1 MTTGRRPL
9 LLAGALYPA
18 VAVALTWPLALH
30 PASMVVGGAR
40 TDTWNSVWGLWFVL
54 QQGAPWPPAHT
65 PLLDHPSGG
74 VLAVADPLN
83 ALLGLPLTAAW
94 GPVVAYAVLVLFHV
108 SLAGWAGHALGRA
121 LGGRGW
127 LSGLAW
133 QLAPVAVAQLHNG
146 SSEAMASGWLPLACL
161 AAVRARDH
169 APGMGRTLLLALA
182 LAVCTLGGWYAG
194 IDAWLVCLA
203 LLALALWQG
212 ELPRRARQLLPGM
225 LIALALTA
233 PIAQQT
239 RAVAEAE
246 DGLVDIKG
254 SDDLARI
261 RRTLGAADP
270 RVLVTPG
277 AFRSPAFAEL
287 EGNPSDFVHTAYL
300 GWLLLGLAGFG
311 LWRRPDGA
319 AAALALAGGAGV
331 VLALGPVVVWGGFP
345 LSLAGRALP
354 LPYLLIEPLPGFGSL
369 SLVYRLAGV
378 GSLALAVLAD
388 RALAVLPARLAG
400 VAAALVLVE
409 LRLLSPVAGLPA
421 VTAVPQQLAL
431 QAVRAGAADG
441 LDGAVLNLPPTAS
454 RAYLYQQTL
463 HGQPLVGSIN
473 SGVNVAGLQLLTTAR
488 GIREGR
494 TTPDDL
500 VRMARKH
507 QIRWIVQHKDVLMEQ
522 NVLVATAELRA
533 VGTLVAE
540 DEHVRVVRLY

>member
-1 MTTGRRPL
+1 VTKDRRPL
-9 LLAGALYPA
+9 LLAGLLYPA

-40 TDTWNSVWGLWFVL
+40 SDTWNSVWGLWFVL

-65 PLLDHPSGG
+65 LLLDHPSGG

-83 ALLGLPLTAAW
+83 ALLGLPLAAIW
-94 GPVVAYAVLVLFHV
+94 GPVLAYAVLVLFHL
-108 SLAGWAGHALGRA
+108 SLAGWAGHALGRVM
-121 LGGRGW
+121 GGRGW

-133 QLAPVAVAQLHNG
+133 QMAPVAVAQLHNG

-161 AAVRARDH
+161 AAVRAQDA
-169 APGMGRTLLLALA
+169 APGVGRTLLLALA
-182 LAVCTLGGWYAG
+182 LSTCTLGGWYAG
-194 IDAWLVCLA
+194 VDGWLVCLA
-203 LLALALWQG
+203 LLAVAALQG

-225 LIALALTA
+225 MLALALTA

-254 SDDLARI
+254 SEDLARI

-277 AFRSPAFAEL
+277 AFRSPDFARL

-311 LWRRPDGA
+311 LLRRHDGT
-319 AAALALAGGAGV
+319 AAALALAGGTGV

-354 LPYLLIEPLPGFGSL
+354 LPYLLLEGLPGFGSL
-369 SLVYRLAGV
+369 SLVYRLAGI

-388 RALAVLPARLAG
+388 RALVLLPARIAALAI
-400 VAAALVLVE
+400 ALVLVE
-409 LRLLSPVAGLPA
+409 LRLVSPVAGLPA
-421 VTAVPQQLAL
+421 VTPVPVFTAL
-431 QAVRAGAADG
+431 QTVRAGADAG
-441 LDGAVLNLPPTAS
+441 LGGAVLNLPPTAS
-454 RAYLYQQTL
+454 RAYLYEQTL
-463 HGQPLVGSIN
+463 HGQPLVGSVN
-473 SGVNVAGLQLLTTAR
+473 AGVNVGGLQVLTTAR

-494 TTPDDL
+494 TTADDL
-500 VRMARKH
+500 IRMARKH
-507 QIRWIVQHKDVLMEQ
+507 EIRWVVQHKDVLMEQ
-522 NVLVATAELRA
+522 NVLIATAELRA

-540 DEHVRVVRLY
+540 DEHVRVLQLY